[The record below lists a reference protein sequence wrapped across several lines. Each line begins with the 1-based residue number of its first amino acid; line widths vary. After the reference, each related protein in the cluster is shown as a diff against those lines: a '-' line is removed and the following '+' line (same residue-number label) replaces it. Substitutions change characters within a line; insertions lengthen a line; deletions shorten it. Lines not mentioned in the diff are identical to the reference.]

1 MNDNFHQK
9 TSHAGGQF
17 MKKTLITGVVSA
29 VVCSMAMVGNAM
41 ALSMSLFDSTSTV
54 TVSDAG
60 FGNLN
65 STKGGLAFIE
75 DMDRWKTNVSS
86 GVSNPIIGT
95 VANQA
100 LDLNTLDIS
109 SSSGGML
116 TISLW
121 EPYTE
126 VGDPNAGITSFI
138 SRGGGTS
145 NGSVDISYFVNGTQ
159 ITLNSLDTVKPGGAA
174 LVGSTFLAEIP
185 TDVPYRLKVITTV
198 VDKISNDTSFSAEA
212 KDPKPATMLLFN
224 TGLLVLTG
232 ISRTKT
238 SKKNC
243 IYLYKQK
250 IITY

>member
-1 MNDNFHQK
+1 MIFFTK
-9 TSHAGGQF
+9 KRHAGGQF
-17 MKKTLITGVVSA
+17 MKKTLITGVALA

-41 ALSMSLFDSTSTV
+41 ALSMSLFDSTSIV
-54 TVSDAG
+54 TGSDAG

-65 STKGGLAFIE
+65 SAKGGLAFIE
-75 DMDRWKTNVSS
+75 GIDRWKTNVSS
-86 GVSNPIIGT
+86 GVSNPIIDT

-109 SSSGGML
+109 SSSGGTL
-116 TISLW
+116 TVSLW

-126 VGDPNAGITSFI
+126 FGDLDAGITSFI
-138 SRGGGTS
+138 SRVGGTS

-159 ITLNSLDTVKPGGAA
+159 ITLNSLDTAKPGGSA
-174 LVGSTFLAEIP
+174 LAGSTFLAEIP
-185 TDVPYRLKVITTV
+185 ADVPYRLKVIATV
-198 VDKISNDTSFSAEA
+198 VDKISNDMSFSAEA
-212 KDPKPATMLLFN
+212 KNPKPATMLLFN

-250 IITY
+250 MIN